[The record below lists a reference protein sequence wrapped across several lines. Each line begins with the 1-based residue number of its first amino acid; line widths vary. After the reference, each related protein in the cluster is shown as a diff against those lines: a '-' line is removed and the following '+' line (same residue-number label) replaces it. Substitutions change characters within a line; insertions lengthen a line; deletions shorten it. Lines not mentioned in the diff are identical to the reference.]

1 MNESLAEAVH
11 LIHIGEVIGVL
22 SELIIGTSVVI
33 FLDLTRWQAFYQ
45 DKNFDLY
52 IYLKDEGH
60 NILAWLLKAKH
71 GLLHK
76 SFFFVLPAIL
86 MTSGLASLLSLYY
99 EKMFSFD
106 IKIWFYITLMLFIF
120 TILNVIVVYILK
132 SGAKKAENDLQGDIF

>member
-1 MNESLAEAVH
+1 MNESLAEVVH

-33 FLDLTRWQAFYQ
+33 FLDLTRWQAFYH
-45 DKNFDLY
+45 DKDYDLY
-52 IYLKDEGH
+52 IYLKGEGH

-76 SFFFVLPAIL
+76 FFFFVLPAIL
-86 MTSGLASLLSLYY
+86 MTSGFASLLSLYY
-99 EKMFSFD
+99 EKMFSWD
-106 IKIWFYITLMLFIF
+106 IKTWFYFTLMLFIF

-132 SGAKKAENDLQGDIF
+132 NRAKKAEINLQEDIF